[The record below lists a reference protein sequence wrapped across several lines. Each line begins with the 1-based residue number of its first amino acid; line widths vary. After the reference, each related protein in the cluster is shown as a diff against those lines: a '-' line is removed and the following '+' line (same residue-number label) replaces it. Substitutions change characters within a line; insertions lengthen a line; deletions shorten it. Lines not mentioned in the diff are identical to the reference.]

1 MKSILLLVFI
11 ITAFPAISQEEKRE
25 FEVKEGDTTFIMKKY
40 FLCIYLRGDQAT
52 EYTKEEL
59 AEIQKGHL
67 ANINKY
73 AEEGKINIAG
83 PFGDDTEKRGILIFD
98 VNTLEEAEK
107 ILAEDPAVK
116 AGRLKYELHPWW
128 GAKGSV
134 LK

>member
-1 MKSILLLVFI
+1 MRILFI
-11 ITAFPAISQEEKRE
+11 VLFFCSLNIFSQEEKRE
-25 FEVKEGDTTFIMKKY
+25 FEMKEGDTTYIMKKY
-40 FLCIYLRGDQAT
+40 FLCLYLKGDQTT
-52 EYTKEEL
+52 EYSKEEL

-73 AEEGKINIAG
+73 AALGKINIAG

-98 VNTLEEAEK
+98 VESIEEAKK
-107 ILAEDPAVK
+107 ILEEDPAVK

-128 GAKGSV
+128 GAKGSA

>member
-67 ANINKY
+67 VNINKY

-98 VNTLEEAEK
+98 VESIEEAEK

>member
-11 ITAFPAISQEEKRE
+11 IAAFPALSQEEKRE

-52 EYTKEEL
+52 EYSKEEL
-59 AEIQKGHL
+59 EEIQKGHL

-128 GAKGSV
+128 GAKGSA

>member
-11 ITAFPAISQEEKRE
+11 ITAFPALSQEEKRE

-40 FLCIYLRGDQAT
+40 FLCIYLRGDQST
-52 EYTKEEL
+52 KYTKEEL

-98 VNTLEEAEK
+98 VESIEEAEK